1 MLDMINSWTI
11 KAVEN
16 RDSKTIYD
24 YTLSWTEKINK
35 SGLMIVNK
43 KKFLSLLGMWSQLQ
57 KQF

>member
-24 YTLSWTEKINK
+24 YTLSWTEKINE

-43 KKFLSLLGMWSQLQ
+43 FFFLSLLGMWSQLQ